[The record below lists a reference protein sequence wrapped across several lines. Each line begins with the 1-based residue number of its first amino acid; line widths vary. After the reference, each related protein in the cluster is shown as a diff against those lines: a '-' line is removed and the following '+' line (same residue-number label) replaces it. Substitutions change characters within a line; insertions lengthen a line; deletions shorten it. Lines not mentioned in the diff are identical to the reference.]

1 MDRRDTKSL
10 LRDYAVPMQDNTA
23 YSLSYKKDSSKDP
36 RKAGPKEPKVTK
48 PGKNVKSKPWL
59 KDHTGLLKIKEAKP
73 MAIGGIIHNQDEKH
87 PTKVK
92 SIPMVCPN
100 CGKEDCPGCIP
111 IIPTKGEV
119 PKNLKQRFDYVHR
132 TDPFVVSKLPKRLL
146 YTTPDGIK
154 VFAVSDDFIKI
165 NMYDDFTEGGNW
177 EAYPEFVPKGEVW
190 VADDKNAENTKDI
203 ITHEL
208 TEVRL
213 MQMDGMTYDKAHVIA
228 NRIEMK
234 QRVQDNPGLLVRVPK
249 EKKGGKV
256 GSTENKNKP
265 GGSNAGKYS
274 KSDGPFAGPSGGAPT
289 GSYPIGSK
297 SRGKSAL
304 KLAHNAPNPSGIK
317 SAVYRKYPDLKKD
330 TKKTM
335 EGAKLGLGGMGQ
347 MQDKAPSPSKPKH
360 TFPPD
365 KVKQNFALYKRKTKI
380 PKSAYGH

>member
-1 MDRRDTKSL
+1 MDRRDSKSL
-10 LRDYAVPMQDNTA
+10 LRDYGVPMQDNTA

-73 MAIGGIIHNQDEKH
+73 MSIGGILHNQDEKH

-100 CGKEDCPGCIP
+100 CGKEDCPGCLP
-111 IIPTKGEV
+111 PIPTKGTV
-119 PKNLKQRFDYVHR
+119 AKNLKQRFDYVHR
-132 TDPFVVSKLPKRLL
+132 TDPYVVSKLPKRLL

-203 ITHEL
+203 ILHEL

-228 NRIEMK
+228 NRIEMA
-234 QRVQDNPGLLVRVPK
+234 QRVKDNPGLLVRVPK

-256 GSTENKNKP
+256 GNPENRDKP
-265 GGSNAGKYS
+265 GGSNVGKYS
-274 KSDGPFAGPSGGAPT
+274 KKEGPYAGPSGGAPA
-289 GSYPIGSK
+289 GSYTIGSK

-304 KLAHNAPNPSGIK
+304 KLAHNAPNPGGIK
-317 SAVYRKYPDLKKD
+317 KAVYSKYPDLKPD
-330 TKKTM
+330 AKKAM
-335 EGAKLGLGGMGQ
+335 EGAKLGLNGMGQ
-347 MQDKAPSPSKPKH
+347 YQDKAPAPNNARH
-360 TFPPD
+360 NYPPD

-380 PKSAYGH
+380 PKAAYGH